1 MSKVREAK
9 SEKGN
14 GRATSELTLLFVPQ
28 TNKKSKFQVESLC
41 NNWVGR
47 DKRLRRINKF
57 KGNDN
62 LGLRTQLLVERFGN
76 SDWCRRWRTW
86 RDAKWNKKINGK
98 LLLDSNRPVA
108 IRSFANVSLYFC
120 WLWNKFQYFRWDIP
134 ANMSVVY
141 RSKYLHFNSF
151 LGKMFFFF

>member
-14 GRATSELTLLFVPQ
+14 GRATSELTSLFVPQ

-62 LGLRTQLLVERFGN
+62 SGLRTQLLVERFGN
-76 SDWCRRWRTW
+76 SD
-86 RDAKWNKKINGK
+86 
-98 LLLDSNRPVA
+98 
-108 IRSFANVSLYFC
+108 
-120 WLWNKFQYFRWDIP
+120 
-134 ANMSVVY
+134 
-141 RSKYLHFNSF
+141 
-151 LGKMFFFF
+151 